1 VPGDGFHIEL
11 LGAQDRGAF
20 CSGVDA
26 LDRYFRE
33 RVTQDVRRRVSNC
46 FVLLDAENQIAGYY
60 TFAAAG
66 IPLADLPE
74 SLTKRLP
81 RYPSLP
87 AGLIGRLA
95 VDRRQQGLG
104 ALLVVDAVARALRA
118 EPAIYALVVDAKDE
132 HAAAFY
138 ARLGFHRFTSQSN
151 RLFIPISEIAKRL
164 SGQGE

>member
-1 VPGDGFHIEL
+1 MPGDGFHIEL